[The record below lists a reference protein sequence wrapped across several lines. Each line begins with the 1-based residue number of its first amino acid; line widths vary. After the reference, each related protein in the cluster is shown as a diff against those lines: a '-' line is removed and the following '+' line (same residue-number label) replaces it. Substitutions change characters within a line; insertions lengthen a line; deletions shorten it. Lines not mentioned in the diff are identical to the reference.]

1 MSYPITHV
9 VVQNTPPPNHVVTI
23 GHLYSIPADPET
35 VFSTVTR
42 AVEEDV
48 ERWED
53 DGGEAETKVLRPR
66 RGRRP
71 KANEAAET
79 K

>member
-9 VVQNTPPPNHVVTI
+9 VVQNTPPPNHTVVI
-23 GHLYSIPADPET
+23 GHLYSIPQHTEEVFRT
-35 VFSTVTR
+35 VS
-42 AVEEDV
+42 VEEDDEV
-48 ERWED
+48 E
-53 DGGEAETKVLRPR
+53 AKVVSAR